1 MKLMGDEKNYEKKK
15 KKKKTFKDLMIQE
28 TLDAMQENKDSIF
41 DNPFRLG
48 TEMFFQTIQEKHED
62 YI

>member
-1 MKLMGDEKNYEKKK
+1 M
-15 KKKKTFKDLMIQE
+15 KTFKDLMIQE

-48 TEMFFQTIQEKHED
+48 
-62 YI
+62 